1 MRLVKPWY
9 THPMSEVI
17 SLLRDLVAVDSTST
31 RSNVPIID
39 VLERRVSAVGLSTS
53 RQRYVDDAGVEKQ
66 NLIASTGVGLPELAL
81 VGHSDCV
88 PFDSAWTEAL
98 TLTERNG
105 LLYGRGACDTKAF
118 ISCAIVAM
126 SRVKAKLTRPAMLI
140 FTADEELGCVGAKK
154 LLDAGLGKAKRAMV
168 GEPTSLRPIRAN
180 KGYCLAEV
188 EVHGK
193 EGHSAYPDTGASAVF
208 RAARLIARLET
219 YSRTTLRQTVD
230 ATFEPPFGTLNVG
243 LLSGGKAKNVIPGSV
258 RFTLEWRPLPN
269 QSVNVVLEALEHLAR
284 ECGEADPTFSM
295 TVKPLRL
302 DRGFS
307 TDASADLVT
316 FLSSQTGKPS
326 DTVAFGTEG
335 PQLAALGAVPVVF
348 GPGDITVAHQT
359 GEHVPIDELLRCAE
373 VMEAALLHFAG

>member
-1 MRLVKPWY
+1 
-9 THPMSEVI
+9 MSEVI
-17 SLLRDLVAVDSTST
+17 SLLKDLVAIDSTST
-31 RSNVPIID
+31 RSNVPLID
-39 VLERRVSAVGLSTS
+39 ALERRCAAMGLVTE

-66 NLIASTGVGLPELAL
+66 NLLAATGPGLPELAL

-88 PFDSAWTEAL
+88 PFDAAWSEAL
-98 TLTERNG
+98 SLTERDG
-105 LLYGRGACDTKAF
+105 MLYGRGACDTKAF
-118 ISCAIVAM
+118 IACALVAM
-126 SRVKAKLTRPAMLI
+126 SKARSRLSRPALLV

-154 LLDAGLGKAKRAMV
+154 LVAEGLGKARRALV

-208 RAARLIARLET
+208 RAARFLSRLEH
-219 YSRTTLRQTVD
+219 YSRTALREQTD
-230 ATFEPPFGTLNVG
+230 AAFEPPFGTLNVG
-243 LLSGGKAKNVIPGSV
+243 LLSGGKAKNVIAGQV
-258 RFTLEWRPLPN
+258 RFTLEWRPLPG
-269 QSVNVVLEALEHLAR
+269 QDVEEVPRALERLRQACVA
-284 ECGEADPTFSM
+284 EDPGFSL

-302 DRGFS
+302 DRGFA
-307 TDASADLVT
+307 TDPDADLVR
-316 FLSSQTGKPS
+316 FISGQTGRAA

-359 GEHVPIDELLRCAE
+359 GEHVPRSELLRCAE